1 MSKIAKKQN
10 LHIRISEEEEKAI
23 KAKAK
28 KYPSLSAYILD
39 AALHFDDRQGIFKI
53 EMMDK
58 WATLYLERK
67 NLLSNI
73 ASNINQLAHYA
84 NQCKNVGVVNE
95 KLLSEIEST
104 IKTWNSLAQKII
116 SENRE
121 IVNAIKK

>member
-1 MSKIAKKQN
+1 MSERKKN
-10 LHIRISEEEEKAI
+10 KRLYIRISDEEEKAI

-28 KYPSLSAYILD
+28 KYPSLSAYVLD
-39 AALHFDDRQGIFKI
+39 AALHFDDRQGILKI
-53 EMMDK
+53 ETMEK
-58 WATLYLERK
+58 WAALYLEKK

-84 NQCKNVGVVNE
+84 NQCKNIGVVNE
-95 KLLSEIEST
+95 KVLVEIEAT
-104 IKTWNSLAQKII
+104 VKEWNCLAQSII